1 MDTIETSNLNRQFL
15 FRKQHVGQS
24 KASVAAEAVH
34 VFRPNAKINVYQV
47 RHNSTYQGCIPR
59 PMGELMSTGLKLHES
74 VQGNVKEG
82 RFDKSFFQR
91 FALVLNGLD
100 NVEARRHVN
109 RLCLSAGV
117 PLIESGTEGYLGQV
131 GFQQLLTLLVQH
143 RKAKDIYYLWR
154 MCRYSG
160 VACAAAEG

>member
-15 FRKQHVGQS
+15 FRNHHVGTS
-24 KASVAAEAVH
+24 KARVAADSVR
-34 VFRPNAKINVYQV
+34 VFRPNANITVYQV
-47 RHNSTYQGCIPR
+47 RDSLQGITTYDSMVDALQSILFIYEGTR
-59 PMGELMSTGLKLHES
+59 RLLT
-74 VQGNVKEG
+74 VQGNVKES
-82 RFDKSFFQR
+82 RFDKAFFGG

-131 GFQQLLTLLVQH
+131 RAQCGKHIL
-143 RKAKDIYYLWR
+143 AAWYLA
-154 MCRYSG
+154 MHT
-160 VACAAAEG
+160 